1 MTRIELHE
9 LAVICRQRLEDLW
22 MSGVFNTKSYSL
34 HAKCRGL
41 VVGDRM
47 ELAIFHH
54 DNEALKRRA
63 FDD

>member
-1 MTRIELHE
+1 MTRKEIHVI
-9 LAVICRQRLEDLW
+9 AVICRQRLEDIL
-22 MSGVFNTKSYSL
+22 MGGVFNTKSYNL

-63 FDD
+63 FTD